1 MSEARARGH
10 QTMSTMHAA
19 SVKSRVTRLE
29 NPPINTPRILLT
41 ALNFVIIQSH
51 ARIGDSIVR
60 RMKQIV
66 ELVGFEPE
74 TNELITNTVYEW
86 DAATDTFVYKGH
98 SFLFDEIME
107 MKKGAQRVRLPMG
120 DKPVNVSLPPKAQV
134 AWRMFGKFV
143 QARTGSD
150 PELEDNLLKAHI
162 RLRPEECLAVAW
174 RNTTVAAVGAVV
186 AAFVAALFLLILNI
200 PITTLLIIFGLVAA
214 IPIFFS
220 YMYAFGLPVGYH
232 GKPAGM
238 AKKRG
243 HKIDK
248 RISGAMSFISAMA
261 SADVPV
267 DVIFKELSKQTIYGE
282 VAKEAEWIT
291 RDTELLGLDILTAI
305 RKAAQRSPSS
315 KFSDFLQGVVTTS
328 TSGGQLKPYFLVK
341 AEQFEKEDRLEMRKK
356 METLGMLAESFVTDV
371 VAFPL
376 FLVVILAFRATQNNL
391 ERFLYWLV
399 VATLGFIG
407 PYGFYVAKLQREVKQ
422 IERRLPD
429 FLRDVAEAGR
439 FGMTLAEAIVV
450 SSGGRYGKLTPEIKK
465 MAAQI
470 TWGVPA
476 TEALR
481 LFADRVKT
489 PGVVNQ
495 IRIAFFIATV
505 VHGLGDGILAGVLDT
520 GKIPN
525 GLRHSFIMLVIA
537 LFAFLFI

>member
-1 MSEARARGH
+1 LGSSAFEKLETRGTLTKTKRFRPGDESEK
-10 QTMSTMHAA
+10 AA
-19 SVKSRVTRLE
+19 HMVKL
-29 NPPINTPRILLT
+29 P
-41 ALNFVIIQSH
+41 
-51 ARIGDSIVR
+51 
-60 RMKQIV
+60 
-66 ELVGFEPE
+66 
-74 TNELITNTVYEW
+74 
-86 DAATDTFVYKGH
+86 
-98 SFLFDEIME
+98 
-107 MKKGAQRVRLPMG
+107 KGA
-120 DKPVNVSLPPKAQV
+120 KPVNVSLPPKAQV

-162 RLRPEECLAVAW
+162 RLRPEEYLAVAW
-174 RNTTVAAVGAVV
+174 MNTTFAAVGAVV
-186 AAFVAALFLLILNI
+186 AAFVAALFLFILNI
-200 PITTLLIIFGLVAA
+200 PIMTLLIIFGLVAA

-243 HKIDK
+243 HKIDN

-356 METLGMLAESFVTDV
+356 METLGMLAESFVTVV

-376 FLVVILAFRATQNNL
+376 FLVVIMAIMALISKTGSGFVVL
-391 ERFLYWLV
+391 LLYVV
-399 VATLGFIG
+399 VALMIPMSQFGFI
-407 PYGFYVAKLQREVKQ
+407 F
-422 IERRLPD
+422 
-429 FLRDVAEAGR
+429 
-439 FGMTLAEAIVV
+439 
-450 SSGGRYGKLTPEIKK
+450 
-465 MAAQI
+465 
-470 TWGVPA
+470 
-476 TEALR
+476 
-481 LFADRVKT
+481 
-489 PGVVNQ
+489 
-495 IRIAFFIATV
+495 
-505 VHGLGDGILAGVLDT
+505 
-520 GKIPN
+520 
-525 GLRHSFIMLVIA
+525 VIWNMEQEG
-537 LFAFLFI
+537 